1 MHGGVSGAGGGG
13 GESITYKREK
23 GCARSGEKVKGSDPR
38 YVLHLRRRLL

>member
-13 GESITYKREK
+13 GETSTYKREK
-23 GCARSGEKVKGSDPR
+23 GCARGGEDVKVSDPL